1 MATAE
6 ALALVT
12 IEQYAAMPDE
22 ATRSELVEGRIIE
35 VPPPRYLHGRIC
47 ARISRLIGNHV
58 ADEALGEVV
67 TNDSGI
73 ITRRDPDTV
82 RGADVAFYSAPK
94 VPPSDQVSG
103 YPAIPPDLVVEVPLT
118 SDRWADLLTKAAEY
132 LAAGVLVVVVLDP
145 DTRSAHVFEADRPNR
160 VLGPDDVMTFPDLLG
175 DFAVV
180 VGRIFD

>member
-1 MATAE
+1 MAIAE
-6 ALALVT
+6 ALALLTV
-12 IEQYAAMPDE
+12 EQYAAMPDE
-22 ATRSELVEGRIIE
+22 ATPSELVEGRIIE
-35 VPPPRYLHGRIC
+35 VPPPGYEHGKIC
-47 ARISRLIGNHV
+47 ARISRLIGNQV
-58 ADEALGEVV
+58 EDGGLGEVV

-103 YPAIPPDLVVEVPLT
+103 YPAIPPDLVVEVRSP

-145 DTRSAHVFEADRPNR
+145 ETRAAHIFEADRPNR
-160 VLGPDDVMTFPDLLG
+160 VLGPEDVLTFPDLLG